1 MHVIEMGVAPVIR
14 KMASNTEAVSRA
26 PSFCLVALGKLR
38 MYVPACTICNLM
50 TADITKKQKAQ
61 QNVLP
66 HYTVQEE
73 NQFLVLSCY
82 F

>member
-1 MHVIEMGVAPVIR
+1 MGVL
-14 KMASNTEAVSRA
+14 A
-26 PSFCLVALGKLR
+26 PSLHRESTDSVSDIYN

-61 QNVLP
+61 QNVIP
-66 HYTVQEE
+66 HYIVQEE
-73 NQFLVLSCY
+73 NQFLVLSSY